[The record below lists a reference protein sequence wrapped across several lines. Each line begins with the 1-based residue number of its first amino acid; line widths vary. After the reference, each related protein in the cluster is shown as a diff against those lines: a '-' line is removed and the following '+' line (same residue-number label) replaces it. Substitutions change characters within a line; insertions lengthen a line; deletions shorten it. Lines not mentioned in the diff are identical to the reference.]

1 LERKAIGIGLQASG
15 FRLQEIKSIS
25 SSFSFLLP
33 PDAPRQTPD
42 ASRLDLNLPVHI
54 IEFNYIIVGILK
66 NIISLQPI
74 FHTK

>member
-1 LERKAIGIGLQASG
+1 M
-15 FRLQEIKSIS
+15 
-25 SSFSFLLP
+25 
-33 PDAPRQTPD
+33 PDASCLTPD
-42 ASRLDLNLPVHI
+42 ASRLPAHI